1 MKGQPIALSSAVADR
16 IIALLE
22 QGATDLDGWRRAM
35 RGLERETGLEVYTV
49 LLFVLTHLEFSGEKA
64 REHWERILRQWEQLN
79 ETVPGRVDL
88 RVAVLQYFLRS
99 QRKLRNPA
107 IVELKILKRTQDS
120 VIIDELTRLH
130 NFRHFQDRLKAE
142 ARRAD
147 REGTT
152 LSLLMADVDD
162 FKAYNDDRG
171 HLAGNVALRR
181 VAAALKRAV
190 RETDLVARYG
200 GEEFAVLL
208 PNTPKVAA
216 LRVGEK
222 VRRAVEKARV
232 GVDAASGKRPLTV
245 SVGLASLPGDAADLT
260 QLVERADQALYV
272 AKSVGKNCVR
282 PFSDERREFTR
293 LDAALVGRFN
303 VLEQEGYALTT
314 LNVSEGGLLFL
325 CEQRLAEGALVRVEL
340 RLPSSPEPVECVVR
354 AVRVV
359 RGREGF
365 EIGSQIVH
373 MPRAHQRRFRVFL
386 HDLREGRVA
395 LPAGHI
401 GLAASLRAERT
412 SPERAGAPV

>member
-1 MKGQPIALSSAVADR
+1 MKRQPIALSSAVADR

-35 RGLERETGLEVYTV
+35 CALEKETGLEVYTV
-49 LLFVLTHLEFSGEKA
+49 LLFVLTHLEFAREKA
-64 REHWERILRQWEQLN
+64 GEHWERILRQWQQLN
-79 ETVPGRVDL
+79 DTVPGKVDL

-152 LSLLMADVDD
+152 LSLLMVDADD
-162 FKAYNDDRG
+162 FKAYNDTRG

-181 VAAALKRAV
+181 VAGALKRAV

-200 GEEFAVLL
+200 GEEFAILL
-208 PNTPKVAA
+208 PNTPKAAA

-232 GVDAASGKRPLTV
+232 GVDATSGSRPLTV
-245 SVGLASLPGDAADLT
+245 SVGLASLPGDAADST

-272 AKSVGKNCVR
+272 AKSLGKNCVR
-282 PFSDERREFTR
+282 PFSDERREFSR

-303 VLEQEGYALTT
+303 VLEREGYTLTT

-340 RLPSSPEPVECVVR
+340 RLPSSREPVECVVR

-359 RGREGF
+359 PGRGGF

-373 MPRAHQRRFRVFL
+373 MPRPHQRRFRVFL

-401 GLAASLRAERT
+401 GLAASLRAERA
-412 SPERAGAPV
+412 SRERTGASA

>member
-1 MKGQPIALSSAVADR
+1 VKRQPIALSSAVADR
-16 IIALLE
+16 IIDLLE
-22 QGATDLDGWRRAM
+22 PGAVDPDGWRRTMCA
-35 RGLERETGLEVYTV
+35 LEEESGLEVYTV
-49 LLFVLTHLEFSGEKA
+49 LLFVLSHLEFAGEKA
-64 REHWERILRQWEQLN
+64 REHWGRILRQWEELN
-79 ETVPGRVDL
+79 RTVPGKVDL

-99 QRKLRNPA
+99 QKKLRNPA
-107 IVELKILKRTQDS
+107 IVELKILRRTQDS
-120 VIIDELTRLH
+120 VIVDELTRLY

-152 LSLLMADVDD
+152 LSLLMVDADD
-162 FKAYNDDRG
+162 FKSYNDVRG

-181 VAAALKRAV
+181 LSGALKRAV
-190 RETDLVARYG
+190 RETDVVARYG
-200 GEEFAVLL
+200 GEEFAILL

-222 VRRAVEKARV
+222 VRRAVERAGV
-232 GVDAASGKRPLTV
+232 GADAASGSRPLTV
-245 SVGLASLPGDAADLT
+245 SVGLASLPGDAADPT

-272 AKSVGKNCVR
+272 AKSLGKNCVR
-282 PFSDERREFTR
+282 PFSDERREFSR

-303 VLEQEGYALTT
+303 VLEKEGYTLTT

-340 RLPSSPEPVECVVR
+340 RLPPAADPVECVVR

-359 RGREGF
+359 DSGRGF

-373 MPRAHQRRFRVFL
+373 MPRPHQRRFRVFL

-401 GLAASLRAERT
+401 GLAASLRAERA
-412 SPERAGAPV
+412 SPERAPTPA